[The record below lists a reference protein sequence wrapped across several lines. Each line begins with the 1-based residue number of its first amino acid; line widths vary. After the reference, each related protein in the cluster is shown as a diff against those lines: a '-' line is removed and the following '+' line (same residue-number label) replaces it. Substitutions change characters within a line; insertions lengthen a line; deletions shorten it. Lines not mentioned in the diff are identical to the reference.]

1 MAHLKIIY
9 DGEKC
14 LGVQECKQ
22 CLKICPQS
30 VFMMSP
36 KGGMKKFKT
45 ADEADGY
52 ELWIIY
58 ETTCTG
64 CNWCVDVCPTKALT
78 IQKVEN

>member
-1 MAHLKIIY
+1 MAQLKIKY
-9 DGEKC
+9 DEEKC
-14 LGVQECKQ
+14 LGVQECKL
-22 CLKICPQS
+22 CLKICPES

-58 ETTCTG
+58 ESTCTG
-64 CNWCVDVCPTKALT
+64 CNWCVNICPTKALS
-78 IQKVEN
+78 IEEV